1 MANGKRILV
10 GMGHSCSKDP
20 YKAAGEAA
28 KKALKSCPKPDI
40 SIVYTNAYYEQEEF
54 LRGIN
59 DVLGSNWIGISTDKI
74 FTSHAGYDPKITIA
88 VLSISSDYIHFSI
101 SIADNYRKNPRKA
114 AFEAAKKAVEGIRA
128 DKYVDAYIQFTRTK
142 KRDYS
147 SIIRNPP
154 YFLLTFISGV
164 KIINGK
170 TFAGNEAEFILGLLE
185 YTGPDVP
192 IFGGSAS
199 SSLED
204 YMQNKADNYQFAN
217 GKVYKDAAIVV
228 FVVCNLHFTTLVQH
242 GYVSTKDF
250 AAITK
255 LDKTGYEILEINGK
269 EPVAEYTRLLGASR
283 QEYFKNP
290 SKYTFSRPFGLVQAD
305 GTTYVKEAL
314 PNTDKKTLHSNFQLH
329 PNSIMNILQFDKRN
343 TLETLK
349 NSVDEMLKDKKG
361 KSPALA
367 LFCSCSGRRPLAKD
381 IERKDLANLRKKY
394 PKLPFFGFYSF
405 GEVGSTKLTSAQS
418 HSQTVT
424 SLVIYNELLTE

>member
-1 MANGKRILV
+1 MGGKKVLV
-10 GMGHSCSKDP
+10 GIGHSYSKDP
-20 YKAAGEAA
+20 FKAAVEAS
-28 KKALKSCPKPDI
+28 KKALKDCPKPDI
-40 SIVYTNAYYEQEEF
+40 SIVYTNASYAPKEF
-54 LRGIN
+54 LNGVN

-74 FTSHAGYDPKITIA
+74 FSSRAGYDPKISIA
-88 VLSISSDYIHFSI
+88 VLCISSDYMHFSI
-101 SIADNYRKNPRKA
+101 SVADNYRKIPKEI
-114 AFEAAKKAVEGIRA
+114 AFETVKKAVEGIRA

-170 TFAGNEAEFILGLLE
+170 TIAGNEAEFVSGLLG
-185 YTGPDVP
+185 YTGPNIP

-217 GKVYKDAAIVV
+217 GRMYKDAAIVV
-228 FVVCNLHFTTLVQH
+228 FVVCDLHFTTLVQH
-242 GYVSTKDF
+242 GYVSSKDF

-269 EPVAEYTRLLGASR
+269 EPVVEYTRLLGVSR
-283 QEYFKNP
+283 QEYFKDP

-314 PNTDKKTLHSNFQLH
+314 PNKDGKTLHSNFQLH
-329 PNSIMNILQFDKRN
+329 PNSIMNILKFDKKN

-349 NSVDEMLKDKKG
+349 LSVDEMLKDKRG
-361 KSPALA
+361 KTPALA
-367 LFCSCSGRRPLAKD
+367 FFCSCSGRRPLVKY
-381 IERKDLANLRKKY
+381 IEKKDLANLKKKY

-405 GEVGSTKLTSAQS
+405 GEVGSTKSTSAQS
-418 HSQTVT
+418 HSQTIT
-424 SLVIYNELLTE
+424 SLVIYDELLSE